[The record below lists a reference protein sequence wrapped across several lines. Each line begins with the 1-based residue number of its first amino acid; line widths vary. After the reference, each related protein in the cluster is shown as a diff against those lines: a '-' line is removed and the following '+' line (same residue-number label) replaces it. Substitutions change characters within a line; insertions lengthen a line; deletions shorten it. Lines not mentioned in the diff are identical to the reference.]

1 MNLIVGGGVI
11 GLPFAAS
18 NFGEWGFVCA
28 ISTVIV
34 IAMTSQYFNLS
45 AAEKLEQIDPD
56 IIPGYE
62 ELGFLAAGNRRWGKL
77 AVSSIVMFHTFT
89 CCCAY
94 TFVIKEEVGP
104 IIARIIN
111 LVRHEKN
118 ETLIDLEMFRSHD
131 GLPEEVCF
139 YAS

>member
-1 MNLIVGGGVI
+1 MMNLIVGGGVI

-62 ELGFLAAGNRRWGKL
+62 ELGFLAAGNRRWGKSKL
-77 AVSSIVMFHTFT
+77 KF
-89 CCCAY
+89 
-94 TFVIKEEVGP
+94 IKSRRSRKTVHFQLK
-104 IIARIIN
+104 N
-111 LVRHEKN
+111 L
-118 ETLIDLEMFRSHD
+118 IF
-131 GLPEEVCF
+131 GLLDRK
-139 YAS
+139 

>member
-62 ELGFLAAGNRRWGKL
+62 ELGFLAAGNRRWGMFEQSYPGL
-77 AVSSIVMFHTFT
+77 HPISSLT
-89 CCCAY
+89 
-94 TFVIKEEVGP
+94 
-104 IIARIIN
+104 RII
-111 LVRHEKN
+111 
-118 ETLIDLEMFRSHD
+118 
-131 GLPEEVCF
+131 
-139 YAS
+139 

>member
-1 MNLIVGGGVI
+1 MTHTHVPIFDVIKIAKVFNMMNLIVGGGVI

-28 ISTVIV
+28 ISTVII

-62 ELGFLAAGNRRWGKL
+62 ELGFLAAGNRRWGEL
-77 AVSSIVMFHTFT
+77 SMDESERSM
-89 CCCAY
+89 
-94 TFVIKEEVGP
+94 
-104 IIARIIN
+104 N
-111 LVRHEKN
+111 LKQ
-118 ETLIDLEMFRSHD
+118 LK
-131 GLPEEVCF
+131 
-139 YAS
+139 

>member
-1 MNLIVGGGVI
+1 MSHILSHIKIILFVNLEKVFNMMNLIVGGGVI

-34 IAMTSQYFNLS
+34 IAMTSQYFNLT

-62 ELGFLAAGNRRWGKL
+62 ELGFLAAGNRRWGEFQL
-77 AVSSIVMFHTFT
+77 SSH
-89 CCCAY
+89 
-94 TFVIKEEVGP
+94 P
-104 IIARIIN
+104 D
-111 LVRHEKN
+111 L
-118 ETLIDLEMFRSHD
+118 TLISTRSH
-131 GLPEEVCF
+131 L
-139 YAS
+139 